1 MFGAVPAEIRQQAL
15 SDQLSDMG
23 ASVLMDCLWLT
34 EADRPVAEQNWERV
48 IAEIDEIAAKA
59 EAMAAEFLVATAVRA
74 KVRVLCEQL
83 HQPDRAIAVAEA
95 VLTHLSDDLR
105 VRFMVYD
112 AIGQQLSYVND
123 KEAEAAIWLQRAD
136 SICELIPQRLQW
148 ERAITLLALA
158 RLADKGDE
166 ADKSAALL
174 ARAVELV
181 RSLPHRSEVEMV
193 KFLGDLAI
201 AEWKQSNYRSAFE
214 ALDDAAPRL
223 LNTRTEAA
231 EWKALFTIFGHTAGY
246 MASCASSGH
255 PPTLEDEN
263 RYVLPPVGNFHDMKK
278 AELASVY
285 RPETDIALPSI
296 MAQFAQ
302 AVERDDRVAYWADQ
316 VIAMGR
322 QSPAAGSV
330 VATTTFSILPHLV
343 VSGRLI
349 EFFDSAREAVFT
361 TTATQCL
368 YQRGDRDFLFK
379 EIDIEALLGGRGS
392 ADWDHAEQ
400 HALVYT
406 LVPLA
411 VYLGT
416 LSVRAREH
424 TGAEKQL
431 RQNTE
436 RAISLCHEAAAISL
450 RADDWCEAAW
460 LIKECYESN
469 PVLEQVIKR
478 ANTYTEDR
486 RALKALAYLGGTLQ
500 RAVVLREA
508 CRGQMVILPYC
519 LGYPLREESAYRLLF
534 LPFVEAFWGWAVAH
548 RRVCFSPPAVVEHA
562 FEEVAN
568 CPIHLRAKRMMHV
581 VANGLGVR
589 YARVVNDGFQQ
600 WEALEGNASGK
611 GAPLA

>member
-1 MFGAVPAEIRQQAL
+1 M
-15 SDQLSDMG
+15 
-23 ASVLMDCLWLT
+23 
-34 EADRPVAEQNWERV
+34 
-48 IAEIDEIAAKA
+48 
-59 EAMAAEFLVATAVRA
+59 VR
-74 KVRVLCEQL
+74 
-83 HQPDRAIAVAEA
+83 
-95 VLTHLSDDLR
+95 
-105 VRFMVYD
+105 
-112 AIGQQLSYVND
+112 
-123 KEAEAAIWLQRAD
+123 
-136 SICELIPQRLQW
+136 
-148 ERAITLLALA
+148 
-158 RLADKGDE
+158 
-166 ADKSAALL
+166 
-174 ARAVELV
+174 
-181 RSLPHRSEVEMV
+181 
-193 KFLGDLAI
+193 FLGDLAI
-201 AEWKQSNYRSAFE
+201 AEWKQGNYRSAFE

-246 MASCASSGH
+246 MVSRARFGH
-255 PPTLEDEN
+255 LLTLEDEN
-263 RYVLPPVGNFHDMKK
+263 LSVLPPVGNFHNMKE
-278 AELASVY
+278 AELASSY

-392 ADWDHAEQ
+392 ADWDDAEQ

-460 LIKECYESN
+460 LIKECYENN

-486 RALKALAYLGGTLQ
+486 RALKALAYLGGADGE
-500 RAVVLREA
+500 AVVFDDEVEVLVEVH
-508 CRGQMVILPYC
+508 RGHGRKVQID
-519 LGYPLREESAYRLLF
+519 
-534 LPFVEAFWGWAVAH
+534 
-548 RRVCFSPPAVVEHA
+548 VVR
-562 FEEVAN
+562 F
-568 CPIHLRAKRMMHV
+568 
-581 VANGLGVR
+581 GV
-589 YARVVNDGFQQ
+589 
-600 WEALEGNASGK
+600 
-611 GAPLA
+611 